1 MTTIDRAAEGAPGKS
16 GAELVREGA
25 PGAGAFIASNWR
37 VLLYVVLIVLSVVFA
52 PERPLKFI
60 YTEF

>member
-1 MTTIDRAAEGAPGKS
+1 MTNVDRAAEGAPGKS
-16 GAELVREGA
+16 GAELVGAGA
-25 PGAGAFIASNWR
+25 PGPSSFIASNWR
-37 VLLYVVLIVLSVVFA
+37 VLLYVVLIVLSILFA

>member
-1 MTTIDRAAEGAPGKS
+1 MTTDDRAAEGAPGKS

-25 PGAGAFIASNWR
+25 GARAFVASNWR
-37 VLLYVVLIVLSVVFA
+37 VLLYVVLIVLAVVFA